1 MTSSIHLN
9 LDDAW
14 EPGVLGIPVENA
26 LAWGPR
32 VRYFAPER
40 LLSDF
45 YQRVVAPLPPF
56 VLYGSGDFHHLAGW
70 LIRRVQEPVS
80 LVTFDNHP
88 DWDVRPPRWACGGW
102 VNRVLALPNVRLA
115 AVWGCGNFELNWPA
129 RIFANHTAL
138 KSGRLE
144 VHAWAERYSLELGS
158 RFNPMTR
165 ENWREHFAQFVERL
179 PGSAVY
185 LTIDLDCLRTEEA
198 VTNWENGL
206 FTAGDVAWA
215 IEYLRARCR
224 IVGGDLCGAYSPPAF
239 ERWTQRLASRWD
251 HPKLKGLDITSARAI
266 NTTALRTIWHALTA
280 STERV

>member
-14 EPGVLGIPVENA
+14 EPSVLGIPVEDA
-26 LAWGPR
+26 RAWGPR
-32 VRYFAPER
+32 VRYFAPEA

-45 YQRVVAPLPPF
+45 YRTVLAPLPPF

-80 LVTFDNHP
+80 LVSFDNHP
-88 DWDVRPPRWACGGW
+88 DWDLRPPRWACGGW
-102 VNRVLALPNVRLA
+102 VNRALGLRNLQLA
-115 AVWGCGNFELNWPA
+115 AVWGCGNFELTWPA

-144 VHAWAERYSLELGS
+144 VHAWAERYAPALRS

-165 ENWREHFAQFVERL
+165 ENWREHFARFVERL

-185 LTIDLDCLRTEEA
+185 VTIDLDCLREAEA

-206 FTAGDVAWA
+206 FTASDVAWA
-215 IEYLRARCR
+215 IECLRSRCR
-224 IVGGDLCGAYSPPAF
+224 IVGGDLCGAYSPPKF

-251 HPKLKGLDITSARAI
+251 HPMSPAVAPTEVSNRNCA
-266 NTTALRTIWHALTA
+266 ALATIWPTLTA
-280 STERV
+280 